1 MIEYFLLILA
11 IPLGIALAKT
21 TSDEKNIYTK
31 PQYFPLFIKILAI
44 LIAVFASQNRQ
55 ITFALAFLLI
65 TTYTWH
71 KT

>member
-44 LIAVFASQNRQ
+44 LIAIFASQNKQ
-55 ITFALAFLLI
+55 ITLTLTFLLI
-65 TTYTWH
+65 TTYIWY
-71 KT
+71 KI

>member
-44 LIAVFASQNRQ
+44 LIAVFASQDKQ
-55 ITFALAFLLI
+55 ITLTLTFLLI
-65 TTYTWH
+65 TIYTWH